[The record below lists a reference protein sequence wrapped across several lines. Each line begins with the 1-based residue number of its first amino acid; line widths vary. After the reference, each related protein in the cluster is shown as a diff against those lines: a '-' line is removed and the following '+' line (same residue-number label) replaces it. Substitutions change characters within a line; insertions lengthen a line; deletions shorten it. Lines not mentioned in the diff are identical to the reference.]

1 MDIKKI
7 TKALET
13 ALEEVRKEDLSATI
27 EIKNQ
32 SSVPLS
38 LYLSKQDDKY
48 VLMVKDGGC
57 NDDIDGYVYEGTY
70 RPGDTLNIKFTLN
83 AIPQKEI

>member
-13 ALEEVRKEDLSATI
+13 ALEEVRKEDLTATL
-27 EIKNQ
+27 EVKNQ

-48 VLMVKDGGC
+48 ILMVKDGVY
-57 NDDIDGYVYEGTY
+57 IDNITDYTYEGMY
-70 RPGDTLNIKFTLN
+70 NPRDSLQIALTLK

>member
-13 ALEEVRKEDLSATI
+13 ALEEVRKEDLSVTV
-27 EIKNQ
+27 KVNNQ

-48 VLMVKDGGC
+48 VLLVKDSGC
-57 NDDIDGYVYEGTY
+57 NDDIDDHMYEGTY
-70 RPGDTLNIKFTLN
+70 RPGDSLQIALMLN
-83 AIPQKEI
+83 ALPPR